1 MRALVA
7 YFIKYPVAVNIIM
20 AIFFIFG
27 YFAYTGLNST
37 FFPVTE
43 SRTIAI
49 QVVYPGASP
58 EEIEEGVV
66 IKIEDNLKGLEGVER
81 VTSVSKENAANITVE
96 VLKEYDANLV
106 VDDVRNAIDQI
117 PSYPDG
123 MEPVVAFVQQFNN
136 FTISFG
142 LSGENVDLQTLK
154 RFARK
159 VEDDMRGM
167 EGVSQI
173 AISGYPEEEI
183 EIAVDENSMRAYRL
197 TFDQIAGAVRG
208 SNLRSTGGT
217 IKGNEEEL
225 LIRVNEKVYTADEMN
240 MMVVKTT
247 EDGAIIRLRDVATV
261 RDRWADN
268 PNRTLINGNPGVE
281 ITVSNTN
288 SEDILQ
294 TADVVNAYLA
304 DFNVD
309 NDVIQA
315 TVIRDQAVTL
325 NERRDLLVENG
336 LIGIALVLVLLSL
349 FLHPSLALWVA
360 ASLPVSFFG
369 MFILANYFD
378 VTINVISL
386 FGMIVV
392 IGILVDDGIVVGEN
406 IYYQYEK
413 GKNPIQ
419 AAIDGIMEVLPA
431 VTSALLTTI
440 IAFSS
445 FFFLDGRSGDFF
457 SEMSIVV
464 VGTLVISLIEVIII
478 LPSHI
483 AHSSAL
489 KVSKKGKSALER
501 FGDGVI
507 GFLRERLYQP
517 SLRFALRNKWLTLA
531 IMVGLFMITMG
542 AFSGGFIRATYFPN
556 IERENVEVQLKMPS
570 GTSERITMEKLD
582 YIESKVWQVS
592 EEMRLRRD
600 DSLNPVK
607 TIVKKLGPTIDQG
620 SLNIILISS
629 ELREMSSFE
638 LTNVFRE
645 TVGPIYTAENLSFGT
660 ASPFGKP
667 VSVSLLGNDLEELV
681 AAKDELKTQLNDL
694 SDVRDVIDTDQ
705 QGFKEVNL
713 RLKDKA
719 HLLGLNL
726 REVTRQVRQ
735 GFYGEEVQ
743 RLQRGLDE
751 VKVWVRYD
759 ENYRSS
765 LSRLE
770 DMRIRTSSGA
780 SYPLSEIAD
789 YNIARGTI
797 EINHLNARREIR
809 VEADLAGADVS
820 ATDINATIQEAIL
833 PPILQRYPSVS
844 ASFEGQN
851 REAQKTQKSAGK
863 VMPVILILILAIVT
877 FTFRSLGQTLVIFL
891 LIPFSFIGVS
901 WGHFLHGMPLSIF
914 SYLGI
919 IALIG
924 IIVNDSL
931 VLVSKMNN
939 FLKEG
944 LSFEEAVYEAGMV
957 RFRAIFLTSLTTI
970 AGLAPLM
977 LEKSFQAQFLIPMA
991 VAVSYGIAIATVIT
1005 LIMLP
1010 VMLVLKNELK
1020 RRFHWAWNWAP
1031 GRPLPTPESMESAVK
1046 ERYWEQLQNEK
1057 RSTNEA

>member
-66 IKIEDNLKGLEGVER
+66 IKIEDNLKGLEGVDR

-531 IMVGLFMITMG
+531 IMAGLFMITMG

-780 SYPLSEIAD
+780 SYPLSEIAY

-797 EINHLNARREIR
+797 EINHLNAQREIR

-991 VAVSYGIAIATVIT
+991 VAVSYGIAIATLIT

-1020 RRFHWAWNWAP
+1020 RRFHWAWNWGP

-1046 ERYWEQLQNEK
+1046 EQYWEQLQNEK